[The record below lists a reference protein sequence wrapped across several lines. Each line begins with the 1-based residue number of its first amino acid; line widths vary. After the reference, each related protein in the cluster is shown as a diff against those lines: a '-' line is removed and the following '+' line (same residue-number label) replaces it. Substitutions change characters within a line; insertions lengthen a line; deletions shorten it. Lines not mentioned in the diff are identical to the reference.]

1 MKRALKYFRNQISSG
16 TDPMTIINEIL
27 QTIAV
32 KNSKIGEMEDKIEK
46 LEDKIEKLEDKI
58 SAFEGE
64 IYDLNALLDETL
76 LPLAKTW
83 YEKLKQD
90 FPKFGATILEDNTT
104 IRLRVP
110 INGEHILAQIELSVQ
125 NHCRYELTSCDG
137 SHNRDM
143 YFLLKDIIPNPTPQQ
158 STYGYGT
165 VELSKAYNVFTD
177 LITKLESL

>member
-1 MKRALKYFRNQISSG
+1 MKRALKYFRTQISSG

-46 LEDKIEKLEDKI
+46 LEDKI
-58 SAFEGE
+58 SAFENE

-110 INGEHILAQIELSVQ
+110 INGEHILAQIELRVL

-143 YFLLKDIIPNPTPQQ
+143 YFLLKDIIPNPTPQK

-177 LITKLESL
+177 LIRKLESL

>member
-1 MKRALKYFRNQISSG
+1 MKRALKYFRTQISSG

-32 KNSKIGEMEDKIEK
+32 KNSKIGEMEN
-46 LEDKIEKLEDKI
+46 KIEKLEDKI

-76 LPLAKTW
+76 LPLTKIW
-83 YEKLKQD
+83 CENLKQD

-110 INGEHILAQIELSVQ
+110 INGEHILAQIELSVL

-143 YFLLKDIIPNPTPQQ
+143 YFLLKDIIPNPTPQK

-177 LITKLESL
+177 LIRKLESL

>member
-32 KNSKIGEMEDKIEK
+32 KNGKIGEMEDKIEK

-110 INGEHILAQIELSVQ
+110 INGEHILAQIELSVL

-143 YFLLKDIIPNPTPQQ
+143 YFLWQMP
-158 STYGYGT
+158 G
-165 VELSKAYNVFTD
+165 ELR
-177 LITKLESL
+177 

>member
-1 MKRALKYFRNQISSG
+1 MKRALKYFRTQISSG

-46 LEDKIEKLEDKI
+46 LEDKI

-76 LPLAKTW
+76 LPLTKIW
-83 YEKLKQD
+83 CENLKQD

-110 INGEHILAQIELSVQ
+110 INGEHILAQIELSVL
-125 NHCRYELTSCDG
+125 NLCRYELTSCDG

-177 LITKLESL
+177 LIRKMESL

>member
-1 MKRALKYFRNQISSG
+1 MKRALKYFRTQISSG

-46 LEDKIEKLEDKI
+46 LEDKI
-58 SAFEGE
+58 SAFEDE

-76 LPLAKTW
+76 LPLTKIW
-83 YEKLKQD
+83 CENLKQD

-110 INGEHILAQIELSVQ
+110 INGEHILAQIELSVL
-125 NHCRYELTSCDG
+125 NHCKYELTSCDG

-177 LITKLESL
+177 LIRKLESL

>member
-1 MKRALKYFRNQISSG
+1 MKRALKYFRTQISSG

-32 KNSKIGEMEDKIEK
+32 KNSKIGEM
-46 LEDKIEKLEDKI
+46 EDKIEKLEDKI

-165 VELSKAYNVFTD
+165 VELSKAYDVFTD
-177 LITKLESL
+177 LIRKLESL

>member
-1 MKRALKYFRNQISSG
+1 MKRVLKYFRTQISSG

-32 KNSKIGEMEDKIEK
+32 KNGKIGEMEDKIEK

-110 INGEHILAQIELSVQ
+110 INGEHILAQIELSVL

-165 VELSKAYNVFTD
+165 VELSRAYNVFTG
-177 LITKLESL
+177 LIRKLESL

>member
-110 INGEHILAQIELSVQ
+110 INGEHILAQIELSVL

-165 VELSKAYNVFTD
+165 VELSKAYDVFTD
-177 LITKLESL
+177 LIRKLESL

>member
-1 MKRALKYFRNQISSG
+1 MKRALKYFRTQISSG
-16 TDPMTIINEIL
+16 IDPMTIINEIL

-32 KNSKIGEMEDKIEK
+32 KNSKIGEMEDKIEM
-46 LEDKIEKLEDKI
+46 LEDKI

-76 LPLAKTW
+76 LPLTKIW
-83 YEKLKQD
+83 CENLKQD
-90 FPKFGATILEDNTT
+90 FPKFGATALEDNTT

-110 INGEHILAQIELSVQ
+110 INGEHILAQIELSVL

-143 YFLLKDIIPNPTPQQ
+143 YFLLKDIIPDPTPQQ

-177 LITKLESL
+177 LIRKLESL

>member
-1 MKRALKYFRNQISSG
+1 MKRALKYFRTQISSG

-27 QTIAV
+27 QTIAA

-46 LEDKIEKLEDKI
+46 LEDKISSFED
-58 SAFEGE
+58 E

-76 LPLAKTW
+76 LPLTKIW
-83 YEKLKQD
+83 CENLKQD

-110 INGEHILAQIELSVQ
+110 INGEHILAQIELSVL

-158 STYGYGT
+158 STYGYGD
-165 VELSKAYNVFTD
+165 VKLSKAYDVFTD
-177 LITKLESL
+177 LIRKLESL

>member
-1 MKRALKYFRNQISSG
+1 MKRALKYFRTQISSG
-16 TDPMTIINEIL
+16 ADPMTIINEIL

-32 KNSKIGEMEDKIEK
+32 KNNKIGEMEDKIEK
-46 LEDKIEKLEDKI
+46 LEDKI
-58 SAFEGE
+58 SAFEDE

-76 LPLAKTW
+76 LPLTKIW
-83 YEKLKQD
+83 CENLKQD

-110 INGEHILAQIELSVQ
+110 INGEHILAQIEIRVL

-177 LITKLESL
+177 LIRKLESL

>member
-1 MKRALKYFRNQISSG
+1 MKRALKYFRTQISSG

-32 KNSKIGEMEDKIEK
+32 KNGKIGEM
-46 LEDKIEKLEDKI
+46 EDKIEKLEDKI

-76 LPLAKTW
+76 LPLTKIW
-83 YEKLKQD
+83 CENLKQD
-90 FPKFGATILEDNTT
+90 FPKFGATALDNNTT

-110 INGEHILAQIELSVQ
+110 INGEHIFAQIELSVL
-125 NHCRYELTSCDG
+125 NHCKYELTSCDG

-143 YFLLKDIIPNPTPQQ
+143 YFLLKDIIPNPTPQK
-158 STYGYGT
+158 STYGYGD
-165 VELSKAYNVFTD
+165 VELSKAYDVFTD
-177 LITKLESL
+177 LIRKLESL

>member
-1 MKRALKYFRNQISSG
+1 MKRALKYFRTQISSG

-46 LEDKIEKLEDKI
+46 LEDKI
-58 SAFEGE
+58 SAFEDE

-76 LPLAKTW
+76 LPLTKIW
-83 YEKLKQD
+83 CKNLKQD
-90 FPKFGATILEDNTT
+90 FSKFGATALDNNTT

-110 INGEHILAQIELSVQ
+110 INGEHIFAQLELSVL
-125 NHCRYELTSCDG
+125 NHCKYELTSCDG

-165 VELSKAYNVFTD
+165 VELSKAYDVFTD
-177 LITKLESL
+177 LIRKLESL

>member
-1 MKRALKYFRNQISSG
+1 
-16 TDPMTIINEIL
+16 
-27 QTIAV
+27 
-32 KNSKIGEMEDKIEK
+32 MEDKIEK

-110 INGEHILAQIELSVQ
+110 INGEHILAQIELSVL

-177 LITKLESL
+177 LIRKLESL

>member
-1 MKRALKYFRNQISSG
+1 MKRALKYFRTQISSG

-46 LEDKIEKLEDKI
+46 LEDKI
-58 SAFEGE
+58 SAFEDE

-76 LPLAKTW
+76 LPLTKIW
-83 YEKLKQD
+83 CENLKQD

-110 INGEHILAQIELSVQ
+110 INGEHILAQIELSVL
-125 NHCRYELTSCDG
+125 NHCKYELTSCDG

-158 STYGYGT
+158 STYGYGI
-165 VELSKAYNVFTD
+165 VKLSKAYDVFTD
-177 LITKLESL
+177 LIRKLESL

>member
-1 MKRALKYFRNQISSG
+1 MKRALKYFRTQISSG

-46 LEDKIEKLEDKI
+46 LEDKI
-58 SAFEGE
+58 SAFEDE

-76 LPLAKTW
+76 LPLTKIW
-83 YEKLKQD
+83 RENLKQD
-90 FPKFGATILEDNTT
+90 FPKFGVTALDNNTT

-110 INGEHILAQIELSVQ
+110 INGEHILAQIELSVL
-125 NHCRYELTSCDG
+125 NHCKYELTSCDG

-165 VELSKAYNVFTD
+165 VELSKAYDVFTD
-177 LITKLESL
+177 LIKKLESL

>member
-1 MKRALKYFRNQISSG
+1 MKRALKYFRTQITSG

-32 KNSKIGEMEDKIEK
+32 KNGKIGE

-58 SAFEGE
+58 SAFEDE

-76 LPLAKTW
+76 LPLTKIW
-83 YEKLKQD
+83 CENLKQD

-110 INGEHILAQIELSVQ
+110 INGEHILAQIELSVL

-158 STYGYGT
+158 STYGYGY
-165 VELSKAYNVFTD
+165 VKLSKAYDVFTD
-177 LITKLESL
+177 LIRKLESL

>member
-1 MKRALKYFRNQISSG
+1 MKRALKYFRTQISSG

-46 LEDKIEKLEDKI
+46 LEDKI
-58 SAFEGE
+58 SAFEDE

-76 LPLAKTW
+76 LPLTKIW
-83 YEKLKQD
+83 CENLKQD
-90 FPKFGATILEDNTT
+90 FPKFGAAILEDNTT

-110 INGEHILAQIELSVQ
+110 INGEHILAQIELSVL
-125 NHCRYELTSCDG
+125 NHCKYELTSCDG

-165 VELSKAYNVFTD
+165 VKLSKAYDVFTD
-177 LITKLESL
+177 LIRKLESL

>member
-1 MKRALKYFRNQISSG
+1 MKRALKYFRTQISSG

-46 LEDKIEKLEDKI
+46 LEDKI
-58 SAFEGE
+58 SAFEDE
-64 IYDLNALLDETL
+64 IYDLNALTDEAL
-76 LPLAKTW
+76 IPLTKIW
-83 YEKLKQD
+83 CENLKQD
-90 FPKFGATILEDNTT
+90 FPKFGATILEDNAT
-104 IRLRVP
+104 IRLQIPVK
-110 INGEHILAQIELSVQ
+110 GEIIDSLIELKVL
-125 NHCRYELTSCDG
+125 NYCTYKLTSCDG

-177 LITKLESL
+177 LIRKLESL

>member
-1 MKRALKYFRNQISSG
+1 MKCALKYFRNQISSG

-27 QTIAV
+27 RTIAV
-32 KNSKIGEMEDKIEK
+32 KNSKIGEM
-46 LEDKIEKLEDKI
+46 EDKIEKLEDKI

-110 INGEHILAQIELSVQ
+110 INGEHILAQIELSVL
-125 NHCRYELTSCDG
+125 NHCKYELTSCDG

-177 LITKLESL
+177 LVRKLESL

>member
-1 MKRALKYFRNQISSG
+1 MKRALKYFRTQISSG

-32 KNSKIGEMEDKIEK
+32 KNSKVGETGDTVEKLGGKIEK
-46 LEDKIEKLEDKI
+46 LEDKT
-58 SAFEGE
+58 SAAEGE